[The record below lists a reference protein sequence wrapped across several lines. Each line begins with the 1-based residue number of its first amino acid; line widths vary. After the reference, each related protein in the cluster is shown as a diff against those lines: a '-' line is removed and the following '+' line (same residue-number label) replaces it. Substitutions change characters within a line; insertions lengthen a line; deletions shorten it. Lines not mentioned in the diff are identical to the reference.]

1 MGKTL
6 DYSKSLHQSKEN
18 FNQVH
23 RSELVRSLF
32 SKQSQTYI
40 IKAHNTTELY
50 ASKWESLNCKEIQP
64 VHSEGDQP

>member
-32 SKQSQTYI
+32 SKQAQTYI
-40 IKAHNTTELY
+40 IKVHNTTELY
-50 ASKWESLNCKEIQP
+50 ASK
-64 VHSEGDQP
+64 